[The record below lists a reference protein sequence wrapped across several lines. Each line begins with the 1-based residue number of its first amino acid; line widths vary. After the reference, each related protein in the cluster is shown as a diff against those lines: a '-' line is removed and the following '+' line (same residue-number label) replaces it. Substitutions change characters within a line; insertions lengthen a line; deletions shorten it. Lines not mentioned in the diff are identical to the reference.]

1 MTKLHAGDKAPDFR
15 LSNQDEKDV
24 NLAEYKGRMNEM
36 KEGQAEK
43 RNAVTESSSRPSFAF
58 SEDSFSRLDESDDS
72 IFYSRD
78 RFVQHLDSLALSTVE
93 KIIQELVIEKTPAIL
108 DLMASWDSHI
118 PPTIQA
124 ETVVGLG
131 LNRNELARNEALTDW
146 VYHDLNKDP
155 SLPFPDNTFDVV
167 LNVVSVDY
175 MTKPFDVFREVNR
188 ILKPGG
194 LFLVIFS
201 SRLFEQKAVK
211 IWRQSS
217 ERERILLVE
226 EFFTRNGTFTRP
238 QLFTSKGKPRP
249 KDDKYAH
256 LGIPSDPIYA
266 VYAEKKGDKR
276 QERPRPTSAESYE
289 YTPDPEEL
297 QRRKAAVK
305 HTLRCPHCEQSMLK
319 WAVPQSPFTQ
329 WDVDFMYVCFNDEC
343 PYLVQGWEVMKQ
355 QGNSGISYRFTYN
368 SYRDNCLSVPVP
380 HLHALKEGIID

>member
-1 MTKLHAGDKAPDFR
+1 MTKLHAGDKVPDFR

-78 RFVQHLDSLALSTVE
+78 RFVKHLDSLALSTVE

-226 EFFTRNGTFTRP
+226 EFFTRDGTFTRP

>member
-226 EFFTRNGTFTRP
+226 EFFTRDGTFTRP

-380 HLHALKEGIID
+380 HLHALREGIID

>member
-131 LNRNELARNEALTDW
+131 LNRNELARNETLTDW

-217 ERERILLVE
+217 EEERILLVE
-226 EFFTRNGTFTRP
+226 EFFTRDGTFTRP

>member
-1 MTKLHAGDKAPDFR
+1 MTKLHAGDKVPDFR

-226 EFFTRNGTFTRP
+226 EFFTRDGTFTRP

>member
-1 MTKLHAGDKAPDFR
+1 MTKLHAGDKVPDFR

-43 RNAVTESSSRPSFAF
+43 RNTVTESSSRPSFAF

-226 EFFTRNGTFTRP
+226 EFFTRDGTFTRP

>member
-1 MTKLHAGDKAPDFR
+1 
-15 LSNQDEKDV
+15 
-24 NLAEYKGRMNEM
+24 M

-43 RNAVTESSSRPSFAF
+43 RNTVTESSSRPSFAF

-380 HLHALKEGIID
+380 HLHALREGIID